1 MRNLEE
7 PWNLTLQECLKAY
20 AVDPSRGES
29 IKTIIDYYLQI
40 GEWSLAYL
48 YSKFAIETFHGK
60 PYPKRL
66 LLMRLYTLE
75 VCRGTCSGFCFYC
88 GRKEEARIIST
99 NTKMSKE
106 NPKSFSVDDLKKIKP
121 HSLN

>member
-1 MRNLEE
+1 MS
-7 PWNLTLQECLKAY
+7 KAY

-60 PYPKRL
+60 TLILRDYY
-66 LLMRLYTLE
+66 LLMNSTLE
-75 VCRGTCSGFCFYC
+75 VCRGTCSGLFLC
-88 GRKEEARIIST
+88 GRKEEAK
-99 NTKMSKE
+99 NHFFKLKMSKE
-106 NPKSFSVDDLKKIKP
+106 NPKSFSVDDLKKIET
-121 HSLN
+121 HSFS

>member
-48 YSKFAIETFHGK
+48 YSKFAIETFHEK
-60 PYPKRL
+60 
-66 LLMRLYTLE
+66 TL
-75 VCRGTCSGFCFYC
+75 S
-88 GRKEEARIIST
+88 
-99 NTKMSKE
+99 
-106 NPKSFSVDDLKKIKP
+106 
-121 HSLN
+121 